1 MSKNIVH
8 LIDCMEYM
16 KDVPDKYYQLSIV
29 DPPYGIG
36 VSQVGKMTSSSKKE
50 YDKKDWDL
58 SIPGKGFFD
67 ELRRISENQIIW
79 GVNFFDGM
87 GLGGGRIIWNKLGK
101 DIGRRNP
108 MPNLSDCEI
117 AYCSMRNNVKM
128 FSYTQI
134 GNVFGNSYKVDW
146 VQDRIHP
153 TQKPVALYK
162 WLLQNYAKPNDKIFD
177 SHVGSGS
184 SRIAC
189 HDMGF
194 DFTGCEL
201 DPDYWKAQEERYLQ
215 HTQQL
220 DLFDP
225 ESIQESIYQGEML

>member
-162 WLLQNYAKPNDKIFD
+162 WLLQNYAKTNDKIFV

-189 HDMGF
+189 YDLGF
-194 DFTGCEL
+194 DFMGCEL
-201 DPDYWKAQEERYLQ
+201 DPDYWKAQEELYKQ
-215 HTQQL
+215 HTMQG
-220 DLFDP
+220 DLFSGSDLQS
-225 ESIQESIYQGEML
+225 SILGGTV